1 MSVKLILDNTLEYKN
16 VDKFLSLN
24 PKDELDIN
32 TPDNYFSK
40 YEHSEKLIYSNETQ
54 NNFIN
59 TFLHAYN
66 HHKTLVIRP
75 DDIKLQIL
83 TIISICVNNNSEI
96 FRSYF
101 VDHEG
106 KKNLTVKSAS
116 FNADYFCN
124 KFAELLEENI
134 KDKDFAKHYQT
145 KFTTTNQ
152 IISTVNNITLMNTLK
167 EYFSFTMILE
177 CGIPSVVLSGTDDD
191 WVKLNETYEYM
202 KSIFIDT
209 ELRPWF
215 RHFDKIMDLFLQMR
229 KGESTEYIKEMWKRV
244 ISYIPQ
250 GSGGDKILG
259 GWVRLFVPYN
269 GKNKIINNLEKDIPC
284 FDLTKHEPKMMNYYK
299 WQDEMKTFYFGGD
312 WGEMFSSFIT
322 TPATLIYYDH
332 IIEYKVEFYSG
343 FFQPHLSETDE
354 ICFNI
359 GYMLREDQ
367 QLKKDNLRKYY
378 KSMGVTIKHKFSLEV
393 PRSLQKKISEILDVF
408 DVCCYNYVGVDPEEE
423 ERKEYYIKE
432 GVQKIKAVYSYKY
445 KIPSKFKDDTEKI
458 EEIKKLFEI
467 YRPDFY

>member
-1 MSVKLILDNTLEYKN
+1 MSVKLVLDNTLKHKN
-16 VDKFLSLN
+16 IDKFTTLN
-24 PKDELDIN
+24 PKCELDLS
-32 TPDNYFSK
+32 TPENYYSK
-40 YEHSEKLIYSNETQ
+40 YEHSERLLDRITSENNDDSYSYRTQ

-59 TFLHAYN
+59 AFLDAYN
-66 HHKTLVIRP
+66 RHKTLVIRP

-83 TIISICVNNNSEI
+83 TIISICVNNNSEK

-106 KKNLTVKSAS
+106 KKDLIVKSAE

-167 EYFSFTMILE
+167 EYFSFTMICE
-177 CGIPSVVLSGTDDD
+177 CGIPSVVLDGTDDD
-191 WVKLNETYEYM
+191 WVKLNDTYQYM

-259 GWVRLFVPYN
+259 GWV
-269 GKNKIINNLEKDIPC
+269 
-284 FDLTKHEPKMMNYYK
+284 
-299 WQDEMKTFYFGGD
+299 
-312 WGEMFSSFIT
+312 
-322 TPATLIYYDH
+322 
-332 IIEYKVEFYSG
+332 
-343 FFQPHLSETDE
+343 
-354 ICFNI
+354 
-359 GYMLREDQ
+359 
-367 QLKKDNLRKYY
+367 
-378 KSMGVTIKHKFSLEV
+378 
-393 PRSLQKKISEILDVF
+393 
-408 DVCCYNYVGVDPEEE
+408 
-423 ERKEYYIKE
+423 
-432 GVQKIKAVYSYKY
+432 VY
-445 KIPSKFKDDTEKI
+445 
-458 EEIKKLFEI
+458 
-467 YRPDFY
+467 